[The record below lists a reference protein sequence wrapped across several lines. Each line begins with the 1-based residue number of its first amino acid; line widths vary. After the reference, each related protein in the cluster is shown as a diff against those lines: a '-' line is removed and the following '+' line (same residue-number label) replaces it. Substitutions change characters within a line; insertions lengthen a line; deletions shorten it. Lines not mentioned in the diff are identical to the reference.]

1 MFLGGTRPL
10 APETVQMRNS
20 RSKQSKSLIDTHS
33 QLLQMVRMI
42 ICVCNRINCR
52 SVREAVDAGAR
63 SPKAVQAHH
72 GCKFNCGKCS
82 TTIGEMIAEK
92 MDAQG
97 PSMPMMAA
105 E

>member
-1 MFLGGTRPL
+1 MFSAGKFRLQAEPAWHRRFRPSIRKT
-10 APETVQMRNS
+10 P
-20 RSKQSKSLIDTHS
+20 IDTHS
-33 QLLQMVRMI
+33 QVLQMVRMI

-92 MDAQG
+92 MDREG
-97 PSMPMMAA
+97 PALPMMAA